1 MSETPQ
7 RTETWQTHLEPAICG
22 FLLLAVAFVFGQTVH
37 HDFVDFDDNDYVYQN
52 PYVLRG
58 LTTEGIVWA
67 STATHS
73 NNWHPFTWLSHM
85 LDCQLYGRRPGGH
98 HLTSVLLH
106 AANAVLLFL
115 VLRRMTGDLWPS
127 AFVAAVFALHPL
139 RVESVAWVAERKDVL
154 SGLFFMLTLWAYL
167 TYVRQ
172 PFSWARYL
180 TVVLLFAAGVM
191 AKPMLVTVPFV
202 LLLLDYWPLGRLAGW
217 GGSCTAAPGATV
229 QLSPQRSGFPWRLV
243 VEKLPLLAVA
253 AVSCVATTMAQN
265 EIPLDVVVFSR
276 RFSNALVSYVAYIGQ
291 LFYPAGLSAFYPY
304 PGPLAPWK
312 VWGAILVLLAVSLAA
327 AVRWRRNPYLPVG
340 WLWYLGMLVPVIGF
354 VQVGRQAMADRY
366 TYLPQIG
373 LCVAIA
379 WGAAEVVRSQPI
391 LRWVCGAAMA
401 LVVVALTGCAWQQ
414 TTYWRNNETLW
425 NHALDCDPAN
435 VLAHNNLAAALTAD
449 RKFDKAIAEYRAVLK
464 VKPYNLDANHNL
476 ANLLAQEGRLDE
488 AEEHYR
494 QALKIVPNSAA
505 THNNLANLLA
515 RQGRLDEAVE
525 HYGEALKVRPDY
537 GEAHYNLANR
547 LVQLG
552 RLDEAARH
560 YRQALKLLPNRDN
573 RVEAIVALGNV
584 LARQGQLDEA
594 VEYYHQ
600 ALTLRPNHA
609 NARNNLRKVSAEQ
622 ARLAERLEQ
631 CRQALES
638 KPDDVAAAN
647 NLAWLLATCP
657 SAALRNGAEAIEIA
671 GRASRL
677 AGGDQPAVLDTLAAA
692 YAEAG
697 RFPEA
702 IATARQALDLAVR
715 QNKQSMADGL
725 RARLAL
731 YEAGKPCRPASP
743 ASSAPYPKP

>member
-1 MSETPQ
+1 M
-7 RTETWQTHLEPAICG
+7 
-22 FLLLAVAFVFGQTVH
+22 
-37 HDFVDFDDNDYVYQN
+37 
-52 PYVLRG
+52 
-58 LTTEGIVWA
+58 
-67 STATHS
+67 
-73 NNWHPFTWLSHM
+73 
-85 LDCQLYGRRPGGH
+85 
-98 HLTSVLLH
+98 
-106 AANAVLLFL
+106 
-115 VLRRMTGDLWPS
+115 
-127 AFVAAVFALHPL
+127 
-139 RVESVAWVAERKDVL
+139 
-154 SGLFFMLTLWAYL
+154 
-167 TYVRQ
+167 
-172 PFSWARYL
+172 
-180 TVVLLFAAGVM
+180 
-191 AKPMLVTVPFV
+191 
-202 LLLLDYWPLGRLAGW
+202 
-217 GGSCTAAPGATV
+217 
-229 QLSPQRSGFPWRLV
+229 
-243 VEKLPLLAVA
+243 
-253 AVSCVATTMAQN
+253 
-265 EIPLDVVVFSR
+265 
-276 RFSNALVSYVAYIGQ
+276 
-291 LFYPAGLSAFYPY
+291 
-304 PGPLAPWK
+304 
-312 VWGAILVLLAVSLAA
+312 
-327 AVRWRRNPYLPVG
+327 
-340 WLWYLGMLVPVIGF
+340 
-354 VQVGRQAMADRY
+354 
-366 TYLPQIG
+366 
-373 LCVAIA
+373 
-379 WGAAEVVRSQPI
+379 
-391 LRWVCGAAMA
+391 
-401 LVVVALTGCAWQQ
+401 
-414 TTYWRNNETLW
+414 
-425 NHALDCDPAN
+425 
-435 VLAHNNLAAALTAD
+435 
-449 RKFDKAIAEYRAVLK
+449 
-464 VKPYNLDANHNL
+464 
-476 ANLLAQEGRLDE
+476 
-488 AEEHYR
+488 
-494 QALKIVPNSAA
+494 PNSAA

-622 ARLAERLEQ
+622 ARLAETLEQ

-702 IATARQALDLAVR
+702 IATARKALDLAVR